1 MDSLFIIREEEK
13 LLCLNVQILYL
24 LPHLFKLYIY
34 ELMQISNTKI
44 MNNQKYKLEKIK
56 KAQKEK
62 SSRDELFNS
71 YLDKTTKVE
80 DKIALVKFKQKDNNS
95 VFLSSLKTLMKQ

>member
-1 MDSLFIIREEEK
+1 MI
-13 LLCLNVQILYL
+13 
-24 LPHLFKLYIY
+24 
-34 ELMQISNTKI
+34 QISNTKI
-44 MNNQKYKLEKIK
+44 MDNQKYKLEKLK
-56 KAQKEK
+56 KAQKAK

-71 YLDKTTKVE
+71 YLNKTNKVE

>member
-1 MDSLFIIREEEK
+1 M
-13 LLCLNVQILYL
+13 QILYL

-34 ELMQISNTKI
+34 ELIQISNTKI
-44 MNNQKYKLEKIK
+44 MDNQKYKLEKLK
-56 KAQKEK
+56 KTQKAK

>member
-1 MDSLFIIREEEK
+1 MD
-13 LLCLNVQILYL
+13 
-24 LPHLFKLYIY
+24 
-34 ELMQISNTKI
+34 
-44 MNNQKYKLEKIK
+44 NQKYKLEKLK
-56 KAQKEK
+56 KAQKAK

-95 VFLSSLKTLMKQ
+95 VFLSSLKTLMKQQKVFFDLVNYVKLITLLRLLVAEEGLEPPTPGL

>member
-1 MDSLFIIREEEK
+1 MD
-13 LLCLNVQILYL
+13 
-24 LPHLFKLYIY
+24 
-34 ELMQISNTKI
+34 
-44 MNNQKYKLEKIK
+44 NQKYKLEKLK
-56 KAQKEK
+56 KAQKAR

-95 VFLSSLKTLMKQ
+95 LFLSSLKTLMKQQKIYLDLVNSLKLITLLRLLVAEEGLEPPTPGL

>member
-1 MDSLFIIREEEK
+1 MI
-13 LLCLNVQILYL
+13 
-24 LPHLFKLYIY
+24 
-34 ELMQISNTKI
+34 QISNTKI
-44 MNNQKYKLEKIK
+44 MDNQKYKLEKLK
-56 KAQKEK
+56 KAQKTK
-62 SSRDELFNS
+62 FSRDELFNS

>member
-1 MDSLFIIREEEK
+1 MD
-13 LLCLNVQILYL
+13 
-24 LPHLFKLYIY
+24 
-34 ELMQISNTKI
+34 
-44 MNNQKYKLEKIK
+44 NQKYKLEKLK
-56 KAQKEK
+56 KAQKAK

-95 VFLSSLKTLMKQ
+95 VFLSSLKTLMKQQKVYFDLVNSVKLITILRLLVAEEGLEPPTPGL